1 MHQIIP
7 TESEIA
13 RAVTAGHYRLIRDG
27 GRVHIFTASN
37 SIRGPQVPVHRGQVW
52 LGPTG
57 EWNVHYTTHADWLP
71 INDCLDLLGYK
82 YRKG

>member
-13 RAVTAGHYRLIRDG
+13 RAVTTGHYRLIRDG
-27 GRVHIFTASN
+27 DRVHVFTASN

-52 LGPTG
+52 IDKTG
-57 EWNVHYTTHADWLP
+57 AWSANYAAYADWLP
-71 INDCLDLLGYK
+71 INACLEFLG